1 MMNRL
6 VAGIVIVLALAVP
19 AVPAVAEDASYG
31 AIDLTGLARNSWGLN
46 PEGEDNA
53 MVCNVNGPDGYL
65 TIRAEPSSK
74 SAPMRKLNRLAIVV
88 VDTRVRDGNWV
99 RVITAYRTHNK
110 HGERQALKN
119 LPVSGWAH
127 DGYLC
132 DFLD

>member
-31 AIDLTGLARNSWGLN
+31 AIDLTGLAR
-46 PEGEDNA
+46 EDNA